1 MEDLTP
7 FLNDC
12 LQYSEAITALKGH
25 YKSTLTLNKNPHYLG
40 KLGECL
46 FAARYGLKV
55 NFEVHTKGDGGNDF
69 LINGW
74 SVAIK
79 TTGYWK
85 SPDLKEFIN
94 PSHRSHVYVLA
105 TVDLAKARGR
115 LVGYISGKRFFEA
128 PTERYRGLGERHV
141 ARESDLTKDWD
152 LLWNYL
158 NNNQP
163 LPLRLISR

>member
-1 MEDLTP
+1 VVGPDDEREETEHEYGVNHRLVTP
-7 FLNDC
+7 KRL
-12 LQYSEAITALKGH
+12 AG
-25 YKSTLTLNKNPHYLG
+25 
-40 KLGECL
+40 
-46 FAARYGLKV
+46 V
-55 NFEVHTKGDGGNDF
+55 GGNDF

-94 PSHRSHVYVLA
+94 PKHRSHVYVLVA
-105 TVDLAKARGR
+105 VDLSKARGR

-128 PTERYRGLGERHV
+128 PTEQYRGLGERHV
-141 ARESDLTKDWD
+141 ARESDLTKDWG
-152 LLWNYL
+152 LLWDYL

-163 LPLRLISR
+163 LPLRLNSK